1 MKKRKVLTRKEVA
14 ERNRELAQA
23 RELERK
29 KRDRKWF
36 NVLRNT
42 KKWNA
47 VELGV
52 YREACEEYATKMKAF
67 EAGRVV
73 KGKGKNKTV
82 SIVPH
87 PPMPSFEAIYKQHA
101 KAAGL
106 FKKTA

>member
-23 RELERK
+23 REVERK

-73 KGKGKNKTV
+73 KGKNKTV